1 MRISEVHICQPQREP
16 SSLLAMVSAR
26 SAVGDKKPRAV
37 GEEAVDEEEAVA
49 KQGVK
54 EARKELQ

>member
-1 MRISEVHICQPQREP
+1 
-16 SSLLAMVSAR
+16 MVSAR